1 MSLLDRY
8 ADLSPRPPE
17 DTSAVVPT
25 NVVLTQRVDEVD
37 SNVLRRIHELKR
49 LLYDINGELEE
60 IRSKIE
66 QIL

>member
-1 MSLLDRY
+1 M
-8 ADLSPRPPE
+8 
-17 DTSAVVPT
+17 PT
-25 NVVLTQRVDEVD
+25 KRVDEVG
-37 SNVLRRIHELKR
+37 SNLLGRIHELKR